1 MEIPTRSQTLGLLAT
16 VGFATILTGQVR
28 INQPAAEVR
37 PAVING
43 LRSPYFEANLGQ
55 FRKGVAFVFRSQNG
69 VVAIADGGLE
79 FPGGGKINWKE
90 SGPHQRRVRAHGTNP
105 LIGKSH
111 YLLGSDRS
119 KWRSDVQHF
128 AEVVVSEAFPGVD
141 VRIYIHDG
149 NLEYD
154 LIITPGTK
162 LADIRFETSGW
173 KRIGNRADGSIRF
186 ETTQIDIV
194 QRPPYSFQR
203 IQGKSV
209 AIPSRFRASADQK
222 YITFSGEHADRS
234 KILVVDPVIEMSLLL
249 GGNDFDTIYSVQ
261 TGADGN
267 LYVCGSTRSTDLP
280 VRSSDAFSAPFD
292 FSQNGQEDAYFAK
305 LSPTGDLLVLTY
317 LGGRGEDEAK
327 TIAVAPDSSVYIAGH
342 TESTDFPVRGGF
354 DQSHNGSRWDGFI
367 ARLSGDGST
376 LMSSTF
382 LGGSGADMVR
392 SLALA
397 ANGSVVV
404 VGQTSSQNFPTTAN
418 LLPRPNPVYADAF
431 AVQFDPTLTT
441 LQFSTAF
448 GGYFDEDATGVAV
461 DGTGA
466 IWMCGST
473 TSSDFGVVNALE
485 TQRRG
490 NSDGFLVKVA
500 ANRQTVVT
508 STLLGGSGSD
518 WPQSLILDATGDVY
532 ISGITD
538 SANFPVLL
546 PYQASLKGIFDAFI
560 TKINSAGTRIL
571 FSTYLGGSA
580 SEENSAIALGP
591 AGEIVIVGSTHSL
604 DFPVIDSTSK
614 KATNSTA
621 DVDGFIASLSRTGNQ
636 LLFSIYVGGSS
647 EDYFNAITHQGS
659 HVVALGGTASANFPY
674 TKAIKPNRRLP
685 GIAAGT
691 FDYDATIVRLR
702 LDGDGALPISIDGI
716 RNAGSFDSSI
726 SPGTWVS
733 IFGKHFL
740 PPSVSARSWNAR
752 DFVGNKLPDFLEGV
766 SVLFDGR
773 PSSISYVSATQLNV
787 QVPDVPQSS
796 LTRVDVRSS
805 VGLASTQIAI
815 KASSPSLFTIAALG
829 AGRLVAAVFGDGSLV
844 GNPDIVPGSRPA
856 RPGEVI
862 LIFGTG
868 FGATTPAQAAG
879 FTVTPSPLRGRCTVR
894 VGSQTAEVL
903 FSGLVGP
910 GLNQI
915 NVRVPNVAPSDY
927 QLVISMD
934 AEQTQSGIVLPVAR

>member
-1 MEIPTRSQTLGLLAT
+1 MKFQLGMRIFGT
-16 VGFATILTGQVR
+16 VATIILVQELAGQTR
-28 INQPAAEVR
+28 INQSAAFMR
-37 PAVING
+37 PASVNG
-43 LRSPYFEANLGQ
+43 LRTPYFEANVGQ
-55 FRKGVAFVFRSQNG
+55 FRTGVAYVFRG
-69 VVAIADGGLE
+69 KDGAVAITDDGLE
-79 FPGGGKINWKE
+79 FPGGAKLNWKKAH
-90 SGPHQRRVRAHGTNP
+90 PHNHRARAYGTNA
-105 LIGKSH
+105 LVGKSH
-111 YLLGSDRS
+111 YLLGADRS
-119 KWRSDVQHF
+119 KWRSNVQHF
-128 AEVVVSEAFPGVD
+128 GELMVSEAFLCVD
-141 VRIYIHDG
+141 IRLYVAGG

-154 LIITPGTK
+154 LIIQPGVN
-162 LADIRFETSGW
+162 LSDIRFEVSGW
-173 KRIGNRADGSIRF
+173 KRIENRPDGSVHF
-186 ETTQIDIV
+186 ESAQIV
-194 QRPPYSFQR
+194 LTQRPPFSFQR
-203 IQGKSV
+203 ISGKNV
-209 AIPSRFRASADQK
+209 PIASRFLVSADQK
-222 YITFSGEHADRS
+222 HITLASERTDQTR
-234 KILVVDPVIEMSLLL
+234 ILVVDPVIEMSLLF
-249 GGNDFDTIYSVQ
+249 GGNDYDSIYSVQ

-267 LYVCGSTRSTDLP
+267 LYVCGGTRSTDLP
-280 VRSSDAFSAPFD
+280 VRSSDSFSSPFD
-292 FSQNGQEDAYFAK
+292 FSQNGQVDAYFAK
-305 LSPTGDLLVLTY
+305 LSTTGDLLALTY
-317 LGGRGEDEAK
+317 LGGRGDEEAK
-327 TIAVAPDSSVYIAGH
+327 TIAVAADSTVYIAGH
-342 TESTDFPVRGGF
+342 TESTDFPARGGF

-367 ARLSGDGST
+367 ARLSADGST

-382 LGGSGADMVR
+382 LGGSGADLVR

-397 ANGSVVV
+397 ASGSVVV

-418 LLPRPNPVYADAF
+418 LLPRTNPVYADAF

-441 LQFSTAF
+441 LQFSTVF

-473 TSSDFGVVNALE
+473 ASSDFGVVNALE

-490 NSDGFLVKVA
+490 NSDGFLVKIS

-518 WPQSLILDATGDVY
+518 WPQSIILDATGDVY
-532 ISGITD
+532 VSGITD

-546 PYQASLKGIFDAFI
+546 PFQGSLKGNFDAFI
-560 TKINSAGTRIL
+560 SKINSAGTRIL

-580 SEENSAIALGP
+580 SD
-591 AGEIVIVGSTHSL
+591 IVVVGSTHSL

-636 LLFSIYVGGSS
+636 LLFSMYVGGSS
-647 EDYFNAITHQGS
+647 EDYFNAITHQGT

-702 LDGDGALPISIDGI
+702 LDGEGTLPISIDGV

-733 IFGKHFL
+733 IFGKNFL
-740 PPSVSARSWNAR
+740 PPSVSARSWNSR

-773 PSSISYVSATQLNV
+773 PGSISYVSATQLNV

-805 VGLASTQIAI
+805 VGLASTQIAV
-815 KASSPSLFTIAALG
+815 KTSSPSLFTIAPSG
-829 AGRLVAAVFGDGSLV
+829 SGRLVAAVFGDGTLV
-844 GNPDIVPGSRPA
+844 GNPNIVPGSRQA
-856 RPGEVI
+856 KPGDVI

-879 FTVTPSPLRGRCTVR
+879 FTVVPSPLRGRCTVR
-894 VGSQTAEVL
+894 VGNQTAEVL
-903 FSGLVGP
+903 YSGLVGP

-915 NVRVPNVAPSDY
+915 NVRVPNVGPGDY
-927 QLVISMD
+927 QLVISME
-934 AEQTQSGIVLPVAR
+934 AEQTQSGVVLPVGR